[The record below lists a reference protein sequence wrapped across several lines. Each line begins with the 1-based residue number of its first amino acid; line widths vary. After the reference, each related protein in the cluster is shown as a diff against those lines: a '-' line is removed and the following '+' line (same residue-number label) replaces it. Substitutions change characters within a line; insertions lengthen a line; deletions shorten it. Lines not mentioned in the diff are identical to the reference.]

1 MNSSR
6 SPQTPLSFEL
16 KQIINDR
23 NVLSMR
29 SRMKVLNSLNED
41 NQKQFEEKERRL
53 RLQAI
58 QEIFTTEVTYLR
70 HLETLMEYFVQPMF
84 ERKLLN
90 HNLLLTLS
98 ENIKTLYN
106 VSGELI
112 KELKEDPQNITS
124 AFHKVAPF
132 FKLYSVYA
140 YDYEQI
146 LSLLQ
151 AKQENDAVFKDF
163 ITKQETRPEVGRKLP
178 SLLIMP
184 IQRVPRYKL
193 LLREVLQHTSNKHKE
208 YNLLQ
213 ACLVEVEKAA
223 RHMNTFIEQYEETQK
238 LLKLQK
244 CIINPINLVKPGRKL
259 IKQGALMRVSR
270 RRNSAYR
277 RYFVLLNDILLYC
290 KGDPE
295 ISLTVCC
302 VLPLNKCKIESVLS
316 GGLFCVTCLNETLLL
331 YSEKDDSN
339 LWMEAIQ
346 SSIKKY
352 AECRQTLRK
361 DSSSRKPLR
370 HNNLNLFPSENIPIV
385 AGKRKRSNV
394 ETEINLDASKI
405 MYLKKDNE
413 ADVDT
418 QSGNNCL
425 EITAEESVHF
435 EVHSAP
441 CLSPIHSLNCKQES
455 STLKS
460 ISEFFV
466 SLGSTLKEFFN
477 F

>member
-1 MNSSR
+1 
-6 SPQTPLSFEL
+6 
-16 KQIINDR
+16 
-23 NVLSMR
+23 
-29 SRMKVLNSLNED
+29 LNNLNEN
-41 NQKQFEEKERRL
+41 NQKQYEEKERNL
-53 RLQAI
+53 RFQAI
-58 QEIFTTEVTYLR
+58 QEILTTEVTYLR
-70 HLETLMEYFVQPMF
+70 QLEILMEYFIQPII

-90 HNLLLTLS
+90 HSLLSSLS
-98 ENIKTLYN
+98 DNIKTLYN

-112 KELKEDPQNITS
+112 KELKQNSENIAD
-124 AFHKVAPF
+124 AFHKLAPF

-151 AKQENDAVFKDF
+151 TKQENDCEFKDF
-163 ITKQETRPEVGRKLP
+163 VNKQETRPEVGRKLP
-178 SLLIMP
+178 SLLITP

-193 LLREVLQHTSNKHKE
+193 LLREVLQHTCNKHKE

-213 ACLVEVEKAA
+213 VCLVEVEKAA
-223 RHMNTFIEQYEETQK
+223 RHINTFIEQYEESQK

-244 CIINPINLVKPGRKL
+244 CIVNPINLVKPGRKL
-259 IKQGALMRVSR
+259 IKEGALMRVSR
-270 RRNSAYR
+270 RGNSAYR

-290 KGDPE
+290 KGDPQN
-295 ISLTVCC
+295 SLTICC

-316 GGLFCVTCLNETLLL
+316 GGLFRVTCLNETLLL

-339 LWMEAIQ
+339 LWIAAIQ
-346 SSIKKY
+346 NSIKKY
-352 AECRQTLRK
+352 VECRQTLRK

-370 HNNLNLFPSENIPIV
+370 HNDLNLFPSENVPII
-385 AGKRKRSNV
+385 AGKRKRLDK

-413 ADVDT
+413 SDIDI
-418 QSGNNCL
+418 QSDNCL
-425 EITAEESVHF
+425 ILLKRFKRFKNNDDSKYVKSYEQKINYKIADKENVYFTE
-435 EVHSAP
+435 HSKV
-441 CLSPIHSLNCKQES
+441 CSPIQSANFKQES

-460 ISEFFV
+460 ISEFFT
-466 SLGSTLKEFFN
+466 SLGSSLKEFFR